1 MKNLKSFL
9 VVLLALV
16 FLSYQSSSQSYSEKT
31 DMELIQMLEKELN
44 KQEILVNQQKEHL
57 QNLNEQLNQQLEL
70 NKILNQQ
77 MNDLQNQLNLADESY
92 KNSKKDTLKD
102 KIIIS
107 SGCLLGGFIAGS
119 IIVNLH

>member
-9 VVLLALV
+9 MVLSMLV

-31 DMELIQMLEKELN
+31 DMELIQILEQELN
-44 KQEILVNQQKEHL
+44 EQETLVNQQREHL

-70 NKILNQQ
+70 NKTLNQQ
-77 MNDLQNQLNLADESY
+77 MNNLQSQLNLANESF

-102 KIIIS
+102 KIIIG
-107 SGCLLGGFIAGS
+107 SGCLLGGFITGS
-119 IIVNLH
+119 IIANLH